1 MSLSERERWT
11 TRGGAA
17 ALAAPPCRVDDGA
30 GYLNLNF
37 AVWVLPSLSVTI
49 SWRQV
54 PAHALSVFQ
63 T

>member
-1 MSLSERERWT
+1 M
-11 TRGGAA
+11 
-17 ALAAPPCRVDDGA
+17 AAPPAHFGAGA

-37 AVWVLPSLSVTI
+37 AVWVLPSLSVTV

-63 T
+63 L

>member
-1 MSLSERERWT
+1 VGTLDDERGRS
-11 TRGGAA
+11 RDGCAPFRAGAA
-17 ALAAPPCRVDDGA
+17 V

-37 AVWVLPSLSVTI
+37 AVCMLPSLSVTF